1 MYLPYG
7 PVCYSKGPLPHPEA
21 GLFCLLFSVSPPCYS
36 RHRLCYAGAAAP
48 PPYIALR
55 HHPASPISVPPPSR
69 RPCSSV
75 SVPFTGTTSCI
86 PLSVSPSSCHVL
98 PWPLSASPPLRISAS
113 APLVR
118 PPLRISLP
126 RSSAVPPSSTSASA
140 PPARPPLR
148 ISPRSSAVPPSS
160 TSVSTPPARP
170 PLRISLPRS
179 SAVPPSNTSVCAPIG
194 PPRRVSPRFLPLL
207 ILSVLLTS
215 NITFY
220 GFTFLVKYPTIQS
233 QQQDT

>member
-113 APLVR
+113 AP
-118 PPLRISLP
+118 
-126 RSSAVPPSSTSASA
+126 
-140 PPARPPLR
+140 
-148 ISPRSSAVPPSS
+148 
-160 TSVSTPPARP
+160 PARP

-215 NITFY
+215 HITFY

>member
-7 PVCYSKGPLPHPEA
+7 PVCYPKGPLPHPEA
-21 GLFCLLFSVSPPCYS
+21 GLFCLLFSASPPCYS
-36 RHRLCYAGAAAP
+36 RHRLCCAGAAAP
-48 PPYIALR
+48 PPYRALR

-75 SVPFTGTTSCI
+75 SVPFTGTQSCV

-98 PWPLSASPPLRISAS
+98 PWPLSASPSLR
-113 APLVR
+113 
-118 PPLRISLP
+118 
-126 RSSAVPPSSTSASA
+126 TSASA

-148 ISPRSSAVPPSS
+148 ISLPAPLPYRRPTPPSA
-160 TSVSTPPARP
+160 P
-170 PLRISLPRS
+170 
-179 SAVPPSNTSVCAPIG
+179 PIG

-207 ILSVLLTS
+207 ILSVSLTS
-215 NITFY
+215 HITFY

>member
-1 MYLPYG
+1 MYFPYG
-7 PVCYSKGPLPHPEA
+7 PVYYSKGPLPHPEA

-36 RHRLCYAGAAAP
+36 WYRLCYAGAAAP

-55 HHPASPISVPPPSR
+55 HHPASPISVPRRAAVPVLPSLFRSPGQRPASPFLFPHRAAMYFRGRSLPVRRFGSPPPLLSPGRHFVSLPAPLPFRRPAPPS
-69 RPCSSV
+69 
-75 SVPFTGTTSCI
+75 
-86 PLSVSPSSCHVL
+86 PLL
-98 PWPLSASPPLRISAS
+98 PPGRHF
-113 APLVR
+113 V
-118 PPLRISLP
+118 
-126 RSSAVPPSSTSASA
+126 
-140 PPARPPLR
+140 
-148 ISPRSSAVPPSS
+148 
-160 TSVSTPPARP
+160 
-170 PLRISLPRS
+170 SLPRS

-215 NITFY
+215 HITFY

>member
-113 APLVR
+113 APLAR

-126 RSSAVPPSSTSASA
+126 RSSAVA
-140 PPARPPLR
+140 
-148 ISPRSSAVPPSS
+148 PSS

-170 PLRISLPRS
+170 PLRISLPRF

-207 ILSVLLTS
+207 ILSALLTS
-215 NITFY
+215 HITFY

>member
-21 GLFCLLFSVSPPCYS
+21 GLFCLLFFVSPPCYS

-113 APLVR
+113 APLAR

-126 RSSAVPPSSTSASA
+126 RSSAVAS
-140 PPARPPLR
+140 
-148 ISPRSSAVPPSS
+148 SS

-215 NITFY
+215 HITFY

>member
-7 PVCYSKGPLPHPEA
+7 PVCYSKGPHPHPEA

-113 APLVR
+113 APL
-118 PPLRISLP
+118 
-126 RSSAVPPSSTSASA
+126 
-140 PPARPPLR
+140 ARPPLH

-170 PLRISLPRS
+170 PLRISP
-179 SAVPPSNTSVCAPIG
+179 
-194 PPRRVSPRFLPLL
+194 PLL
-207 ILSVLLTS
+207 CRTAVQHLRLRPHCATAPRLSPLFAAPYSISFTNIPYYILWLYFSR
-215 NITFY
+215 
-220 GFTFLVKYPTIQS
+220 
-233 QQQDT
+233 

>member
-113 APLVR
+113 APL
-118 PPLRISLP
+118 
-126 RSSAVPPSSTSASA
+126 
-140 PPARPPLR
+140 ARPPLR
-148 ISPRSSAVPPSS
+148 ISPRSSAVAPSS

-179 SAVPPSNTSVCAPIG
+179 SAVAPSNTSVCAPIG

-215 NITFY
+215 HITFY

>member
-113 APLVR
+113 APL
-118 PPLRISLP
+118 
-126 RSSAVPPSSTSASA
+126 
-140 PPARPPLR
+140 ARPPLR
-148 ISPRSSAVPPSS
+148 ISPRSSAVAPSS

-215 NITFY
+215 HITFY

>member
-1 MYLPYG
+1 MYFPYG
-7 PVCYSKGPLPHPEA
+7 PVYYSKGPLPHPEA

-86 PLSVSPSSCHVL
+86 PLSVSPSSCRVL
-98 PWPLSASPPLRISAS
+98 PWPLSA
-113 APLVR
+113 
-118 PPLRISLP
+118 
-126 RSSAVPPSSTSASA
+126 VPPSN
-140 PPARPPLR
+140 
-148 ISPRSSAVPPSS
+148 

-170 PLRISLPRS
+170 PLRISP
-179 SAVPPSNTSVCAPIG
+179 
-194 PPRRVSPRFLPLL
+194 PLL
-207 ILSVLLTS
+207 RRTAVQHLRLRPHRATAPRLSPLFAAPYSISFTNIPYHILWLYFSR
-215 NITFY
+215 
-220 GFTFLVKYPTIQS
+220 
-233 QQQDT
+233 